1 MDTGADANAPGSA
14 DGSDVV
20 LEGAV
25 AALGTLHGKA
35 GDIAPALAPLGV
47 SVRTEPIDTNAW
59 GTFDGSVPRRL
70 SPLETSVAK
79 ARAAATAA
87 GTRFGLGSEGS
98 FFVHPAMPWCTTDLE
113 LVTLVD
119 LTTDLVVTGR
129 AQQLAPWA
137 TPGMDLRA
145 HRCPPRRPNIAAAAA
160 DLAGRLWRRCADC
173 DAPGVGPVR
182 SEPGRP
188 CGWCGGPTVE
198 LLAVVHGCVRCDR
211 EERVVNEGAA
221 DPGACPR
228 CNP

>member
-1 MDTGADANAPGSA
+1 MGSGSDAAAAGSE
-14 DGSDVV
+14 GGRDVV

-25 AALGTLHGKA
+25 ATLGTLHDKA
-35 GDIAPALAPLGV
+35 PDIAPALATVGLV
-47 SVRTEPIDTNAW
+47 VRTEPIDTNAW
-59 GTFDGSVPRRL
+59 GTFDGEVPRRL
-70 SPLETSVAK
+70 GPLETSVAK

-98 FFVHPAMPWCTTDLE
+98 FFVHPEMPWCTTDLE

-137 TPGMDLRA
+137 TPGTDLRA

-160 DLAGRLWRRCADC
+160 DLAERLRHRCPDC

-182 SEPGRP
+182 REPGRP
-188 CGWCGGPTVE
+188 CGWCGGPTLE
-198 LLAVVHGCVRCDR
+198 LLALVQGCVRCDW
-211 EERVVNEGAA
+211 EERRVTEGAA